1 MGKGIF
7 DLQAEKITLKC
18 QHAQNLKQTELYYK
32 LLRLVLLACEIW
44 VLYN

>member
-7 DLQAEKITLKC
+7 DLQAEKITLKF
-18 QHAQNLKQTELYYK
+18 QHAQNFKQTTLFCK

-44 VLYN
+44 A

>member
-18 QHAQNLKQTELYYK
+18 QHAQNFKQTELYYK

-44 VLYN
+44 ENQ